1 MAIGRISGPM
11 LFSNLERQGL
21 DLAVEGNLV
30 YFDVNRYRVGINT
43 STPEADLE
51 VYGNAQVTGT
61 LTIKNQFT
69 GNSFSLPTDPGV
81 AGYTLVTNGAG
92 TTSWASSGTTINRKQ
107 FEHYVQ
113 DLPSGAFNE
122 FTMDLGIS
130 SIVYAL
136 TVNRPV
142 LVEVFATKMLNETNP
157 YAFLATPDHLVDDGS
172 VLLDDGSV
180 IQQRQY
186 SIFANQETPPEP
198 KVYARITNIDGV
210 AGNVTVKLTY
220 FAAVT
225 DNSAVV
231 YDANVVNS
239 LPLAGYTG
247 QSVVLK
253 TDRKMYVW
261 YDNLWNPTT

>member
-1 MAIGRISGPM
+1 
-11 LFSNLERQGL
+11 
-21 DLAVEGNLV
+21 
-30 YFDVNRYRVGINT
+30 
-43 STPEADLE
+43 
-51 VYGNAQVTGT
+51 
-61 LTIKNQFT
+61 
-69 GNSFSLPTDPGV
+69 
-81 AGYTLVTNGAG
+81 
-92 TTSWASSGTTINRKQ
+92 
-107 FEHYVQ
+107 
-113 DLPSGAFNE
+113 
-122 FTMDLGIS
+122 MDLGIS

-142 LVEVFATKMLNETNP
+142 LVEVFATSLLNETNP

-198 KVYARITNIDGV
+198 RVYARITNIDGV

-225 DNSAVV
+225 DNSAIV
-231 YDANVVNS
+231 YDTNVVSS
-239 LPLAGYTG
+239 LPLTGYTG

-253 TDRKMYVW
+253 TDHKLYVW
-261 YDNLWNPTT
+261 YDNIWNPTT

>member
-1 MAIGRISGPM
+1 M

-21 DLAVEGNLV
+21 DLSIEGNLV
-30 YFDVNRYRVGINT
+30 YFDVNRLRVGINT

-69 GNSFSLPTDPGV
+69 GNSYSLPTDPGKT
-81 AGYTLVTNGAG
+81 GYTLTTDGAG
-92 TTSWASSGTTINRKQ
+92 GTNWSSTSTTINRKQ
-107 FEHYVQ
+107 FEYYIPN
-113 DLPSGAFNE
+113 LPSGDFDE
-122 FTMDLGIS
+122 FVIDTGIA

-142 LVEVFATKMLNETNP
+142 LVEVFSNKFLNETNP
-157 YAFLATPDHLVDDGS
+157 YAFLATPDHLIDDGS

-198 KVYARITNIDGV
+198 RVYGRITNIDGV
-210 AGNVTVKLTY
+210 AGNVTLKLTY

-231 YDANVVNS
+231 YDANVVTS
-239 LPLAGYTG
+239 LPPSGYTG
-247 QSVVLK
+247 QTVVLK
-253 TDRKMYVW
+253 TDGKLYVW
-261 YDNLWNPTT
+261 YDNVWNPTT